1 MVRAGHCLSKKV
13 GKSLVLDFICATRYT
28 KRVAQVQQ
36 NMGYTVAKKNL
47 SLSQLFR
54 R

>member
-1 MVRAGHCLSKKV
+1 MVRAGYCLSKKV
-13 GKSLVLDFICATRYT
+13 GKSLVLDFVYATRYT
-28 KRVAQVQQ
+28 KRVAQTQQ
-36 NMGYTVAKKNL
+36 NVGYTVAKKNL